1 MTDRIS
7 YLQEA
12 DRRGILPPEMK
23 GALDEAR
30 KRGLVSQTPAAL
42 PDTHQEVGV
51 GEDVAKSFGI
61 GLAQGAIGL
70 STLPGN
76 IEQLGRMGINAVGKL
91 AGSEGDLVDSDTFLP
106 NYGGVKAGIERK
118 FTGKFYEPQTTAGE
132 YARTIGEFAPVAVG
146 GGAGLVNRA
155 TRVLVPAIGS
165 ETAGQM
171 TEGTALE
178 PWARLAGAMATG
190 PALNAVTRP
199 VRRAF
204 ANRGEQGAYGRIAE
218 SLPGSVD
225 EFANEVAAGAS
236 RANAATNRRTLDI
249 LGEEMQRAGG
259 DVPTAQAAAI
269 ARISREAGVTPQT
282 AAGQIRRLTQVH
294 RDSDLMLG
302 EYPAVSASNAAQ
314 RTRQP
319 GNIDLDELGRTQT
332 SQTQA
337 TLDYLANNGNAR
349 SAQDVRNAIGLRQEQ
364 LAPSMRR
371 TLEEAGPQV
380 PTGSRTSRAAT
391 IDDVENNINA
401 ARAMARQ
408 EYDAAYNG
416 PLNNPQRL
424 QQLPRFLEYL
434 TNRSA
439 SSAPEVAQTIRNAV
453 NQVAVRLP
461 DGSLGVQSLRQLQ
474 QGRTTIRGQM
484 TALERSGRADLAN
497 EIRPFYNLL
506 TRTMEEMSPQ
516 WGSANR
522 RWADMRFDEVAT
534 ELGDAFATKAGP
546 QFRAQMREFQ
556 GMAPEAQNIV
566 RIHLLQKLYDKL
578 DNLGDTHSVSKLF
591 SNDHSRNMIRNL
603 FGDEAAVSFTRA
615 VRDQKVA
622 ESSQRM
628 LANSATHRRGQAQ
641 KEADLETGLVSAV
654 ENASARGVRNWLLE
668 RTAQLLTERR
678 NRPTARILTTPISDT
693 AQVSRHIHNM
703 RTQQDRLAAIN
714 ARQRVDPLV
723 PLSAVTSAVDLPPLR
738 GGSGSRYED
747 GVLVLPEV
755 PGTHKRP

>member
-1 MTDRIS
+1 MAAPWERYS
-7 YLQEA
+7 QPAHLQV
-12 DRRGILPPEMK
+12 PESPGPWDAYRPK
-23 GALDEAR
+23 IAEPVPNKEEPG
-30 KRGLVSQTPAAL
+30 
-42 PDTHQEVGV
+42 VGV

-70 STLPGN
+70 ATLPGN
-76 IEQLGRMGINAVGKL
+76 IEQLGRMGINA
-91 AGSEGDLVDSDTFLP
+91 AGRFAGAEEDLVDPETFLP
-106 NYGGVKAGIERK
+106 NYGGVKSGIERK
-118 FTGKFYEPQTTAGE
+118 FTGEFYKPQTTAGE
-132 YARTIGEFAPVAVG
+132 YARTVGEFAPVAF
-146 GGAGLVNRA
+146 GGAGLLNMA
-155 TRVLVPAIGS
+155 ARVAVPAVGS

-171 TEGTALE
+171 TKGTELE
-178 PWARLAGAMATG
+178 PWARLAGALATG
-190 PALNAVTRP
+190 PAINAAARP
-199 VRRAF
+199 VQRAF
-204 ANRGEQGAYGRIAE
+204 ANRGEQGAYGRVAE
-218 SLPGSVD
+218 SLPDGLD
-225 EFANEVAAGAS
+225 EFANEVASGAS
-236 RANAATNRRTLDI
+236 RGNVATNRRTLDI

-259 DVPTAQAAAI
+259 DVQVAQAAAI
-269 ARISREAGVTPQT
+269 NRIAQDAGVTPQT

-302 EYPAVSASNAAQ
+302 EYPAVSASDAAQ

-319 GNIDLDELGRTQT
+319 ANIDLDELGRTQN

-364 LAPSMRR
+364 LAPSMRE
-371 TLEEAGPQV
+371 TLEDIGPQV
-380 PTGSRTSRAAT
+380 QTGARTSRPAT
-391 IDDVENNINA
+391 IADVETNIQG
-401 ARAMARQ
+401 ARNLARQ

-434 TNRSA
+434 SNRA
-439 SSAPEVAQTIRNAV
+439 VTSAPEVAQTIRNAV
-453 NQVAVRLP
+453 NQVAVRMP
-461 DGSLGVQSLRQLQ
+461 DGSLGVQSLRQMQ

-516 WGSANR
+516 WGQANR
-522 RWADMRFDEVAT
+522 RWADMRFDELAT

-546 QFRAQMREFQ
+546 QFRTQMREFQ

-591 SNDHSRNMIRNL
+591 SNDHTRGMIQTI

-622 ESSQRM
+622 ESTQRM
-628 LANSATHRRGQAQ
+628 TANSATHRRGQAQ
-641 KEADLETGLVSAV
+641 K
-654 ENASARGVRNWLLE
+654 
-668 RTAQLLTERR
+668 
-678 NRPTARILTTPISDT
+678 
-693 AQVSRHIHNM
+693 
-703 RTQQDRLAAIN
+703 
-714 ARQRVDPLV
+714 
-723 PLSAVTSAVDLPPLR
+723 
-738 GGSGSRYED
+738 
-747 GVLVLPEV
+747 
-755 PGTHKRP
+755 